1 MLMNRTECLEA
12 AAHAVADREGKYGTP
27 KENHTRTAAL
37 WSVILGVEVTAAQ
50 VCMCNITQKVSRLCC
65 DPTHPDGWVDVAGFG
80 ANGAEVVSGE

>member
-50 VCMCNITQKVSRLCC
+50 VCMCNVAQKVSRLCC
-65 DPTHPDGWVDVAGFG
+65 DPTHEDSWVDVAGFA
-80 ANGAEVVSGE
+80 ANGVEVVSK